1 MVIMTMNS
9 AWSLMKDFFKQFVN
23 HSFLAEVV
31 DATNE
36 CAREVLAFSIG
47 EQSLITR
54 WRDINIPEFLI
65 FLGILFHM
73 GNSYL
78 DNLFARHFMSRNRF
92 LLILKFL
99 TGIRQYLK
107 GKRHKYGINVY
118 ILASPSGLTL
128 QLHMYEGQG
137 HTNKVVAKLLKHYLN
152 TGRHVYM
159 DNFYNSVGLA
169 DFLLRY
175 KTHVTG
181 TLRVKRKRN
190 PSIVCTS
197 KLRRGGSIFMYNR
210 AGSCVCKWKDQR
222 DVLMISTKQSRIES
236 MMSYYTCEH
245 KTMRWYKKVGIH
257 IFQTMLLNAYF
268 LFNMKM
274 GKTMDYLEFRK
285 VVITKLLAL
294 PPEGHRVD
302 RQANRIHLPAHLPKD
317 QKGNT
322 KRRRCKY
329 CWYTKK
335 VRKNCLF
342 YCPDCENEPGLCLKC
357 LRTYHRYN

>member
-1 MVIMTMNS
+1 
-9 AWSLMKDFFKQFVN
+9 
-23 HSFLAEVV
+23 
-31 DATNE
+31 
-36 CAREVLAFSIG
+36 
-47 EQSLITR
+47 
-54 WRDINIPEFLI
+54 
-65 FLGILFHM
+65 M
-73 GNSYL
+73 GNVKTNRYSDYWRKSYL
-78 DNLFARHFMSRNRF
+78 YNLFARHFMSRNRF
-92 LLILKFL
+92 LLILRCLRFGVNNLESLIDYFNKKI
-99 TGIRQYLK
+99 GIRQYLK
-107 GKRHKYGINVY
+107 GKRHKYGIKLY
-118 ILASPSGLTL
+118 ILATPGGLTL
-128 QLHMYEGQG
+128 QLHMYKGKRDNEVGGQG

-159 DNFYNSVGLA
+159 DNFYNSVDLA
-169 DFLLRY
+169 DFLLRN

-197 KLRRGGSIFMYNR
+197 KLRRGGSIFRFNR

-222 DVLMISTKQSRIES
+222 DVLMISTKHSPELKVFINKRGQQILKPDMVIEYNKFMNAVDRHDQ

-274 GKTMDYLEFRK
+274 GKTMDYLEFRE
-285 VVITKLLAL
+285 VVITKLLPP

-302 RQANRIHLPAHLPKD
+302 RQANHSICHLPAHLPKD
-317 QKGNT
+317 QKDNT

-329 CWYTKK
+329 CWDTKK

-342 YCPDCENEPGLCLKC
+342 YCPECENEPGLCLEC
-357 LRTYHRYN
+357 FRTYHRYN